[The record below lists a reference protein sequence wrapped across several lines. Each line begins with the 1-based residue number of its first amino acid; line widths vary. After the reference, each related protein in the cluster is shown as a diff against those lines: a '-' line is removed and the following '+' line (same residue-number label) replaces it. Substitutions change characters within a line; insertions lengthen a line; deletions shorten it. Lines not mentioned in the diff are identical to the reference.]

1 MADMQSATN
10 EESEDTY
17 PFYPATPINWLYSR
31 RSADEVKKYF
41 LLPGK
46 DVNKEE
52 VSFGLTPLLLACL
65 KRNPTLVKVLIEIGA
80 DVNRRNKDGA
90 TALFM
95 VIGIRRSPKIM
106 KLLLQNGA
114 HLDERC
120 ITCLLSHGAKKTLKN
135 KMVLIALEYIRKIEE
150 TKIEVIKALI
160 HHCATL
166 RFEQGRLILHR
177 SLQDPTYTWSKH
189 IETIVNVTPAAV
201 IEKDPVTGLY
211 PFQLAIVNND
221 LDSCFELLCR
231 TPNFLQDHR
240 RGYF

>member
-1 MADMQSATN
+1 MEIVN
-10 EESEDTY
+10 TY
-17 PFYPATPINWLYSR
+17 PASFPVKWLYRR
-31 RSADEVKKYF
+31 RSVNEVREYF
-41 LLPGK
+41 LSPTK
-46 DVNKEE
+46 DVNEE
-52 VSFGLTPLLLACL
+52 LSPDGLTPLLLACL

-80 DVNRRNKDGA
+80 DVNKRNEEGT

-95 VIGIRRSPKIM
+95 AVGIRRSPQIM

-114 HLDERC
+114 DLDERC
-120 ITCLLSHGAKKTLKN
+120 ITSLLSHGANATVKN
-135 KMVLIALEYIRKIEE
+135 KMVLIALECIRKNEE
-150 TKIEVIKALI
+150 TKIELIETLI

-177 SLQDPTYTWSKH
+177 SLQDPTYSWSKH
-189 IETIVNVTPAAV
+189 IETIVNATPAAV

-211 PFQLAIVNND
+211 PFQLAIVNDD

-240 RGYF
+240 RGSF